1 MGRFRYQP
9 VIRDRHGRRI
19 ARIPMN
25 TCVAEE
31 IEKAIEKEMQR
42 FGVSR
47 SFVIAVACAEVFNID
62 LGTGDYH
69 ASEKLKPKQ

>member
-25 TCVAEE
+25 TCVAED
-31 IEKAIEKEMQR
+31 IEKAIEKEMKR

-47 SFVIAVACAEVFNID
+47 SFVIAVACAEVFGID
-62 LGTGDYH
+62 LGRGDYH
-69 ASEKLKPKQ
+69 SAEPDKNKH